1 MTIPVGLEKPDTFG
15 FLREFI
21 QNKVVPKLKEVW
33 NRPIMAPTITKEQ
46 HLEQIRSHGGDPSH
60 WEDQQHPP
68 QQGQHTQLDMP
79 MYVDQAM
86 QKENT
91 DLRRGIATPGGVIR
105 PSNYGW

>member
-60 WEDQQHPP
+60 WEDNGNYKHQLMMPSPTPP
-68 QQGQHTQLDMP
+68 RYQDEAFKT
-79 MYVDQAM
+79 
-86 QKENT
+86 ENN
-91 DLRRGIATPGGVIR
+91 DFERGIATPGGVIR